1 MSRELDNAIDTSK
14 KQRKWNQDPKG
25 YFTIRPFPERG
36 KIFVRYYTN
45 SHELVHT
52 FSGNKTV
59 ELVHELVERGL
70 VSRPEHAG
78 YLGREIEKAHIAMRL
93 GIEYVQDK
101 ELELGKG

>member
-1 MSRELDNAIDTSK
+1 MGKELDSAIDTSK

-45 SHELVHT
+45 NHRLVHT

-59 ELVHELVERGL
+59 ELIHEIVERGL
-70 VSRPEHAG
+70 VSRLEHAG
-78 YLGREIEKAHIAMRL
+78 YLGREIEKAHTAMRL
-93 GIEYVQDK
+93 GIEYVQDS
-101 ELELGKG
+101 ELGLRKE